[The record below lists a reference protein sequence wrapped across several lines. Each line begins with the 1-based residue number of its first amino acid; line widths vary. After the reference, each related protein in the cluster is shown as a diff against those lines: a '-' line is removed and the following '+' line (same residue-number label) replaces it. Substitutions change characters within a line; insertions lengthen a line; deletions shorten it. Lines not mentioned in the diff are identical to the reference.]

1 MNERSFA
8 EADHFRPLRLADL
21 WNAILRHRW
30 SVILWTIFLLPLFV
44 VGVFLIPAKFDSYGQ
59 VLIRLGRGA
68 VSMDPTATL
77 SPTVSLQD
85 SRASQVNSVREML
98 QSRAIAQKV
107 VRDVG
112 VQRILEPHSL
122 LSQTIEDLTSHLPG
136 GAPKAMGDLSAEEV
150 ETQIAEEMAI
160 KAFQDSLGLFMA
172 KDAYTIDLEVRTE
185 DPFLSRDL
193 LESLIRIYREHHAMA
208 HSSSGS
214 LKFFEEQTDRAY
226 ARAVTAKEKLREAK
240 TERGIIDIGSAQ
252 AALRALIS
260 QVESNLVDV
269 EHQLASTKS
278 ERDQLVNQIAEQ
290 PETLQTQT
298 IRGIPKATGDGMRQA
313 LYDLE
318 VRYKEQ
324 SLKLSEDHPKLK
336 VLREQLAAATEIAQ
350 AEQGE
355 RPQTTEATNPVRQ
368 ALELSLQQTNTQL
381 SGLESKRENLQSQAM
396 TLRKEL
402 ADLNRDEVELAEL
415 TWETQLAESEYM
427 RTAEN
432 RDNAR
437 LIDQLSSGAVSEIAV
452 VQEPS
457 LGLKKVKPKRSIL
470 LILAAAVAFGFG
482 IVQAL
487 LRGLFWPAKTDSID
501 AQRNPPTR
509 RRTDPGHGHYRKSD
523 VLHAGEPRGFDKPP
537 EPEPAREQNPTIDD
551 GSGEPNESPN
561 QPHADNSG
569 GLTALPR

>member
-8 EADHFRPLRLADL
+8 EADHFRPLRLSDL
-21 WNAILRHRW
+21 WRPIYRHRW
-30 SVILWTIFLLPLFV
+30 SVVVWTLLLLPVLAFC
-44 VGVFLIPAKFDSYGQ
+44 VFLIPAQFDSYSQ
-59 VLIRLGRGA
+59 LLIRLGRGA
-68 VSMDPTATL
+68 VSMDQTATL

-107 VRDVG
+107 VSEVG
-112 VQRILEPHSL
+112 VDRVLEPHSL
-122 LSQTIEDLTSHLPG
+122 LSKSMQRLGSFLPG
-136 GAPKAMGDLSAEEV
+136 GDTKPMGDLSAAQV
-150 ETQIAEEMAI
+150 DAQIAEEMAI
-160 KAFQDSLGLFMA
+160 KKFQESMNLFMA

-193 LESLIRIYREHHAMA
+193 LKALVEVYREHHAMA
-208 HSSSGS
+208 HSSLGS
-214 LKFFEEQTDRAY
+214 SEFFEEQSKIAYKRAMD
-226 ARAVTAKEKLREAK
+226 AKEKLRIAK

-252 AALRALIS
+252 SALRSLLS

-269 EHQLASTKS
+269 EHELASMS
-278 ERDQLVNQIAEQ
+278 SQRDRLVEQIEQQ

-298 IRGIPKATGDGMRQA
+298 IRGIPKATGDSMRQA

-324 SLKLSEDHPKLK
+324 SVKLSEDHPKLK

-355 RPQTTEATNPVRQ
+355 RPQTTESTNPLRQ
-368 ALELSLQQTNTQL
+368 ALMMSWQQTSTTL
-381 SGLESKRENLQSQAM
+381 AGLESKRDNLKSQAES
-396 TLRKEL
+396 LHEEL
-402 ADLNRDEVELAEL
+402 EKLNRDEVHLAEL
-415 TWETQLAESEYM
+415 SWETNLAEAEYL

-437 LIDQLSSGAVSEIAV
+437 LIDRLSSGAVSEIAV

-470 LILAAAVAFGFG
+470 LVLSAMLAFGFG

-487 LRGLFWPAKTDSID
+487 LRGLLLSPHSADLDGS
-501 AQRNPPTR
+501 RNPPTR
-509 RRTDPGHGHYRKSD
+509 RRSDAGHGRYRSSD
-523 VLHAGEPRGFDKPP
+523 SGRGFNKPP
-537 EPEPAREQNPTIDD
+537 ESEPAV
-551 GSGEPNESPN
+551 ESQEN
-561 QPHADNSG
+561 G
-569 GLTALPR
+569 GLTAVPR

>member
-8 EADHFRPLRLADL
+8 EAEHFRPMRLSDL
-21 WNAILRHRW
+21 WQAVYRHRL
-30 SVILWTIFLLPLFV
+30 SVVLWTIVLLPVLAFC
-44 VGVFLIPAKFDSYGQ
+44 VFLIPAQFDSYSQ
-59 VLIRLGRGA
+59 LLIRLGRGA
-68 VSMDPTATL
+68 VSMDQTATL

-107 VRDVG
+107 VSEVG
-112 VQRILEPHSL
+112 VDRVLEPHSL
-122 LSQTIEDLTSHLPG
+122 LSKTMQNLTSMLPG
-136 GAPKAMGDLSAEEV
+136 GDAKPMGDLSAEEV
-150 ETQIAEEMAI
+150 DEQLAEEMAI
-160 KAFQDSLGLFMA
+160 KKFQDSMNLFMA

-185 DPFLSRDL
+185 NPFLSRDL
-193 LESLIRIYREHHAMA
+193 LKALVEVYREHHAMA

-214 LKFFEEQTDRAY
+214 SEFFEEQSELAY
-226 ARAVTAKEKLREAK
+226 TRAVQAKEELRVAK

-252 AALRALIS
+252 SALRSLIS

-269 EHQLASTKS
+269 EHELASAVS
-278 ERDQLVNQIAEQ
+278 QRDRLIEQIGQQ

-298 IRGIPKATGDGMRQA
+298 IRGIPKATGDSMRQA

-324 SLKLSEDHPKLK
+324 SLKLSDDHPKLK

-355 RPQTTEATNPVRQ
+355 RPQTTESTNPVRQ
-368 ALELSLQQTNTQL
+368 ALVMSLQQTDTNL
-381 SGLESKRENLQSQAM
+381 SGLESKRKNLKAQAEK
-396 TLRKEL
+396 LNGEL
-402 ADLNRDEVELAEL
+402 TQLNRDEVQLAEL
-415 TWETQLAESEYM
+415 SWETNLAEAEYL

-437 LIDQLSSGAVSEIAV
+437 LIDRLSSGAVSEIAV

-470 LILAAAVAFGFG
+470 LVLAAMLALGFG
-482 IVQAL
+482 LVQAL
-487 LRGLFWPAKTDSID
+487 IRGLLATPPSADIDSN
-501 AQRNPPTR
+501 RNPPTR
-509 RRTDPGHGHYRKSD
+509 RRSDAGHGRYRGSD
-523 VLHAGEPRGFDKPP
+523 GVRGFNKPP
-537 EPEPAREQNPTIDD
+537 ETEPVVETEEN
-551 GSGEPNESPN
+551 
-561 QPHADNSG
+561 G
-569 GLTALPR
+569 GLTAVPR

>member
-8 EADHFRPLRLADL
+8 EADHFRPLRLSDL
-21 WNAILRHRW
+21 WRAINRHRW
-30 SVILWTIFLLPLFV
+30 SVVICTLLLLPVLAFC
-44 VGVFLIPAKFDSYGQ
+44 VFLIPAQFDSYSQ
-59 VLIRLGRGA
+59 LLIRLGRGA
-68 VSMDPTATL
+68 VSMDQTATL

-98 QSRAIAQKV
+98 QSRAIAKKV
-107 VRDVG
+107 VDEVG
-112 VQRILEPHSL
+112 VDRILEPHSL
-122 LSQTIEDLTSHLPG
+122 LSKSMQQLGSLLPSG
-136 GAPKAMGDLSAEEV
+136 ETKPMGDLSAEQV
-150 ETQIAEEMAI
+150 ESQIAEEMAI
-160 KAFQDSLGLFMA
+160 NKFQESMNLFMA

-193 LESLIRIYREHHAMA
+193 LNALVHVYREHHAMA

-214 LKFFEEQTDRAY
+214 SEFFEEQSKIAYKRAMD
-226 ARAVTAKEKLREAK
+226 AKEKLRIAK

-252 AALRALIS
+252 SALRSLLS

-269 EHQLASTKS
+269 EHELASMS
-278 ERDQLVNQIAEQ
+278 SQRDRLVEQIEQQ

-298 IRGIPKATGDGMRQA
+298 IRGIPKATGDSMRQA

-324 SLKLSEDHPKLK
+324 SVKLSEDHPKLK

-350 AEQGE
+350 SEQGE
-355 RPQTTEATNPVRQ
+355 RPQTTESTNPLRQ
-368 ALELSLQQTNTQL
+368 ALMMSWQQTSTTL
-381 SGLESKRENLQSQAM
+381 AGLESKRKNLVSQAES
-396 TLRKEL
+396 LHEEL
-402 ADLNRDEVELAEL
+402 KQLNRDEVHLAEL
-415 TWETQLAESEYM
+415 SWETDLAEAEYM

-470 LILAAAVAFGFG
+470 LVLAAMLAFGFG

-487 LRGLFWPAKTDSID
+487 LRGLLLSPHSADLD
-501 AQRNPPTR
+501 ASRNPPTR
-509 RRTDPGHGHYRKSD
+509 RRSDAGHGRYRGSD
-523 VLHAGEPRGFDKPP
+523 SVRGFNKPP
-537 EPEPAREQNPTIDD
+537 ESEPAM
-551 GSGEPNESPN
+551 ESEEN
-561 QPHADNSG
+561 G
-569 GLTALPR
+569 GLTAVPR